1 MLAKAKVRFNSN
13 FHPLVG
19 DKKPHCLAVGFFDI
33 YIGNSLLCYV
43 SDNRRVSMKKLI
55 TRSIYGLFTAVVAFS
70 SSVVFAQWIGPPVLV
85 QQPLVD
91 VVELNRFAAKTDTS
105 NRQFSPRNTRPENVA
120 SRVSLVYQPSLERR
134 KINLANFV
142 KKSRATDPVGA
153 AEMARLF
160 ASTDIIGAIGQ
171 AIASAGLKVNNVADA
186 YSVYWTSAWNASRG
200 STKTPTKAQMTS
212 IKGLVANAI
221 SATPAFASA
230 SETQKQEYAEALL
243 IQAALIDA
251 AVEKAG
257 SDPVQ
262 LKAVAKAVRQGAKA
276 SGFDLDS
283 MILTK
288 EGFVLSGN
296 KTGVADTNDDTQLAS
311 ILNESETPST
321 PNYALIA
328 AAGGAGLG
336 GMFLLGKAMGR
347 KN

>member
-1 MLAKAKVRFNSN
+1 
-13 FHPLVG
+13 
-19 DKKPHCLAVGFFDI
+19 
-33 YIGNSLLCYV
+33 
-43 SDNRRVSMKKLI
+43 MKKLI